1 MDHSDAFPIG
11 MVWFVVRRESS
22 NPNGRS
28 RYRVLSRVSWRLAEA
43 GGLPGWLLTG
53 AHCYNAAHTSPARE
67 EHPHPARRWTMII
80 PSVHITSDQQIFWQ
94 YGFVKLNETIVTT
107 WAMMIAMTLGSFLI
121 TRKFATE
128 RTISR
133 WQSALEM
140 IVTGIEG
147 QIKEVGLSEPRKYL
161 AFLGTL
167 FLFIGT
173 CSVCIVIPGFTPPTG
188 SLSTTA
194 ALALCV
200 FIAVPLFG
208 IREQGIACY
217 LKTYIK
223 PTPIMLPFN
232 IISEL
237 SRTLALAIRLFGNM
251 MSGVMIVGI
260 LLTITPFIFPIVMT
274 LLGLLTGSVQAYIF
288 SILAAVYIA
297 AATSVTKPKP
307 AAEAQ
312 PEPSH
317 A

>member
-1 MDHSDAFPIG
+1 
-11 MVWFVVRRESS
+11 
-22 NPNGRS
+22 
-28 RYRVLSRVSWRLAEA
+28 
-43 GGLPGWLLTG
+43 
-53 AHCYNAAHTSPARE
+53 
-67 EHPHPARRWTMII
+67 MII
-80 PSVHITSDQQIFWQ
+80 PTVHITSDQNILWQ
-94 YGFVKLNETIVTT
+94 HGFIKLNETIVTT
-107 WAMMIAMTLGSFLI
+107 WAMMIAMTVGSMLI
-121 TRKFATE
+121 TRNLASE

-133 WQSALEM
+133 WQTAVEI

-147 QIKEVGLSEPRKYL
+147 QIKEVGLSKPAKYL
-161 AFLGTL
+161 PFLGTL

-208 IREQGIACY
+208 IREQGIPGY
-217 LKTYIK
+217 LKTYLE
-223 PTPIMLPFN
+223 PTVIMLPFN
-232 IISEL
+232 IISEP

-297 AATSVTKPKP
+297 AATQATKPKP
-307 AAEAQ
+307 DAKAQ
-312 PEPSH
+312 PTPKPATKS